1 MIKELQ
7 LISLRMKNFLSF
19 GEEEQEIVF
28 DKINTIVGP
37 NDAGK
42 TNIFRAISLVQ
53 QYLTENT
60 IQDEPYYHNGDLT
73 KLMEIQLTIKFN
85 DEEINAL
92 SNFLIGS
99 ALHEVPNTQPDE
111 KREKAVLLIE
121 KFILK
126 NAKRLAEDLF
136 KQVTIIVKRREDRSL
151 SKGDHSLILGD
162 KEHKMF
168 FRWHGMIS
176 IDEENTT
183 SEYRLSEACLEILRK
198 KDTTNIKQYLKDN
211 YGSMPEIDF
220 GEDELSHL
228 FFNFLGERPPP
239 TGIGLNGFRFAEGR
253 LRERIFP
260 ELIILRKFLRDR
272 GHKEEQL
279 NLLDLISII
288 FTSSI
293 VRTSDLRSKPK
304 SFLLPE
310 NKIESHNLRDLSGE
324 NLPLILFNLWNST
337 KPSYRKRYN
346 EILEKFKEI
355 SNETGFYVGV
365 ESKKI
370 KQKGSPSIIP
380 VSEEQIRIDGIVPA
394 GIRQEDIETIQNEL
408 VIRFVKKDMAIPLEF
423 AAAGRFDSLLLL
435 VAITGQSEKV
445 ILLDEPA
452 ANIHP
457 LLQRRILDEI
467 ENSTSAKPK
476 NQILMIT
483 HSPYLINPNH
493 LENIWRI
500 STEKDDSKIINI
512 KQALEGL
519 EQSEESR
526 IITQLQES
534 DIRSILFSKGVVL
547 VEGLSDKIVVEK
559 IDKYLSKNG
568 SGADLEKK
576 DWSIIEIGGK
586 YSLGSFIKLATHLSL
601 PFIGIMDNDA
611 LMRCEKILKTG
622 KSKFL
627 TSTIPICL
635 YSNDLLKNN
644 TIDDLENKEKIIKK
658 HSGYDERKKKNVEQS
673 WYPEEER
680 GFLNQ
685 IANSNHIFVFSKDLE
700 DALQNPI
707 NKKQS
712 KPLKDLNAVIE
723 KIEENN
729 IPAEFYS
736 MAEFIR
742 KNMN

>member
-1 MIKELQ
+1 
-7 LISLRMKNFLSF
+7 MKNFLSF

-42 TNIFRAISLVQ
+42 TNIFRAISLVD
-53 QYLTENT
+53 QYLTEDT

-85 DEEINAL
+85 DEEIEAF

-99 ALHEVPNTQPDE
+99 ALHEVPTVQKDE
-111 KREKAVLLIE
+111 LREKAVLLIE

-136 KQVTIIVKRREDRSL
+136 KQVTIIVKRREDRRL
-151 SKGDHSLILGD
+151 SKGDHALILGD

-168 FRWHGMIS
+168 FRWHGRIS
-176 IDEENTT
+176 IDEENTS
-183 SEYRLSEACLEILRK
+183 SEYRFPEACLEILRK
-198 KDTTNIKQYLKDN
+198 KDPANIGKYLKDHS
-211 YGSMPEIDF
+211 GSMPEIDF

-228 FFNFLGERPPP
+228 FFNFLGEKQPP
-239 TGIGLNGFRFAEGR
+239 TGIGINGFRFAEGR

-260 ELIILRKFLRDR
+260 ELLILRKFLRDR
-272 GHKEEQL
+272 GHNEEQL
-279 NLLDLISII
+279 NLLDIISII

-310 NKIESHNLRDLSGE
+310 NKIESYNLHDLSGE

-337 KPSYRKRYN
+337 KPSYRRRYN

-355 SNETGFYVGV
+355 SNETGFYVGI

-370 KQKGSPSIIP
+370 KHKGSPSIIP
-380 VSEEQIRIDGIVPA
+380 ISEEQNRIDGVVPA

-408 VIRFVKKDMAIPLEF
+408 VIRFVKEDMAIPLEF

-435 VAITGQSEKV
+435 VAIIGQSEKV

-467 ENSTSAKPK
+467 ENSTSDPLK

-493 LENIWRI
+493 LGNIWRI
-500 STEKDDSKIINI
+500 STEKDNSKIINI
-512 KQALEGL
+512 KQALKGL
-519 EQSEESR
+519 KQFEESR

-559 IDKYLSKNG
+559 IDKHLSKNG
-568 SGADLEKK
+568 SGADLEKN

-611 LMRCEKILKTG
+611 LMRCEKILKTER
-622 KSKFL
+622 SKFL
-627 TSTIPICL
+627 TSAIPICL

-644 TIDDLENKEKIIKK
+644 TIDDLLNKEKIIKK
-658 HSGYDERKKKNVEQS
+658 YSDYDERKKRNVEQS

-680 GFLNQ
+680 SFLNQ
-685 IANSNHIFVFSKDLE
+685 IAKSNHIFVFSKDLE
-700 DALQNPI
+700 DALQNPL

-723 KIEENN
+723 KIGENK
-729 IPAEFYS
+729 IPTEFYS
-736 MAEFIR
+736 MTEFIR